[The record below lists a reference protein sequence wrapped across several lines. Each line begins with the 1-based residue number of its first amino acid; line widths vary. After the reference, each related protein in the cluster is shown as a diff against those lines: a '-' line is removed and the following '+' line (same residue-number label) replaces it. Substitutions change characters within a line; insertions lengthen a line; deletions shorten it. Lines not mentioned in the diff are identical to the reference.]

1 MEKINFENLPSTN
14 TPLDADTLNGM
25 QSNIEK
31 SVVAVGKTQP
41 STSENVW
48 IKKGKNL
55 FNLEKLISSRTNHG
69 TNQWTNSSLKFVSAG
84 NYSFSRNVYTIPAEL
99 LNKQVTLSFNAV
111 SSTNISS
118 DTIRNSIFI
127 STTGNESGDVL
138 IQALTT
144 TNNRYTATFTPT
156 IQNLQ
161 ITLYATLSDSTTQVT
176 MTISDI
182 QLEQNST
189 ATTFEPYIKKE
200 ILVKNGNSLY
210 ENFYNEDNYIQPT
223 ILGNAVID
231 TSYISYTE
239 VNLFVKKGNIVRFDF
254 TVQTTGTWSNTTK
267 FATGLPKPA
276 SGSYL
281 RFVGVDTSA
290 GDKPIRFSINANGEV
305 TNWYSATTPPAGHLI
320 EGGVTYITTD

>member
-55 FNLEKLISSRTNHG
+55 FDLKKLINSRTNHG
-69 TNQWTNSSLKFVSAG
+69 TNQWTSSSLKFVSAG

-111 SSTNISS
+111 SSTNVSS

-127 STTGNESGDVL
+127 STTGDESGDVL

-144 TNNRYTATFTPT
+144 TNTRYTVTFTPT

-161 ITLYATLSDSTTQVT
+161 ITLYATLSDAITQVT

-200 ILVKNGNSLY
+200 ILVKNNNGVFEKFLGEPKEIFKLVKTCTTGSSAHHGYYYVDLYMGNDRININNL
-210 ENFYNEDNYIQPT
+210 IQ
-223 ILGNAVID
+223 INAKISGNALFLYQWISDYEIRIRTNTPNTNVTIYLF
-231 TSYISYTE
+231 YI
-239 VNLFVKKGNIVRFDF
+239 V
-254 TVQTTGTWSNTTK
+254 
-267 FATGLPKPA
+267 
-276 SGSYL
+276 
-281 RFVGVDTSA
+281 
-290 GDKPIRFSINANGEV
+290 
-305 TNWYSATTPPAGHLI
+305 
-320 EGGVTYITTD
+320 